1 MSSSVLFDCSRSRAG
16 TAIRF
21 TRVTPLAVAEGSS
34 VLVCGPRSLFRRD
47 DDDDDDDDGA
57 CLSKTRWKRRMR
69 KTEGRTNSMN
79 KRKLA
84 PPHQT
89 ERTDY
94 SGYLF
99 SCARSRQSG
108 GKWRQDAQK
117 SRYSFAQTDICSMR
131 EAFFLPAQRMCDRS
145 FAKKLA
151 VDPSILST
159 ESPFPSFLPF
169 GT

>member
-1 MSSSVLFDCSRSRAG
+1 MSSSDLFDCSRSRAG

-34 VLVCGPRSLFRRD
+34 VLVCGPRSLFRR

-94 SGYLF
+94 SGYLL
-99 SCARSRQSG
+99 SCARSRQSR
-108 GKWRQDAQK
+108 GKWRQAAQK